1 MLNVFIGYDTRETIA
16 WHVLAQS
23 IISRSSEP
31 VSVTPIMLS
40 QLDGIFHRERNE
52 LQSTDF
58 SFSRF
63 LTPYLSNY
71 KGWSLFLDCDMLV
84 MEDIASLFDY
94 VDEDYAVM
102 CVKHNH
108 IPKEETKF
116 LGAPQTKYDKKN
128 WSSVMLMNNEKCK
141 ALTPEYVSTASG
153 LDLHQFK
160 WLEDDGL
167 IGELPPEWNHLVGYD
182 DTILFPNLV
191 HYTIG
196 GPYFDEYED
205 TEYADEWYEELKSIF
220 PKNMLPTEDEEE

>member
-1 MLNVFIGYDTRETIA
+1 MLNIFIGYDTRETIA
-16 WHVLAQS
+16 WSVLAQS
-23 IISRSSEP
+23 IIQRATVP
-31 VSVTPIMLS
+31 VSITPIMLS
-40 QLDGIFHRERNE
+40 QLDDIFSRDRNE

-63 LTPYLSNY
+63 LTPFLSDY

-84 MEDIASLFDY
+84 LEDITTLFDY
-94 VDEDYAVM
+94 VDEEYAVM

-108 IPKEETKF
+108 VPEETVKF
-116 LGAPQTKYDKKN
+116 LGAKQTKYEKKN

-160 WLEDDGL
+160 WLEDDTL
-167 IGELPPEWNHLVGYD
+167 IGSLPPEWNHLVGYD
-182 DTILFPNLV
+182 DPNAIVNLV

-196 GPYFDEYED
+196 GPYFEEYED
-205 TEYADEWYEELKSIF
+205 TDYADEWYEELKSMF
-220 PKNMLPTEDEEE
+220 PKDLLPKDDEE